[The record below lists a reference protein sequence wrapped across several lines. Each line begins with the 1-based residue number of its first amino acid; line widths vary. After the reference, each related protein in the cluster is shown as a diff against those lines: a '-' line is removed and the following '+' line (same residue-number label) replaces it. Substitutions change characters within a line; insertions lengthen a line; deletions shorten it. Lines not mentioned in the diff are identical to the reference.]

1 MKKQIAF
8 QDNEKQSE
16 HSDATSG
23 LSTLI
28 SEMKRGNLKGKE
40 AGHPRGRA
48 SLPPALWDNQ
58 RAPEGKLQPICSS
71 FSLNEMRPRWITFKF
86 AST

>member
-1 MKKQIAF
+1 MKKKIAF

-23 LSTLI
+23 LLMLI

-40 AGHPRGRA
+40 AGHHQGRA
-48 SLPPALWDNQ
+48 SLPPALWNNL

-71 FSLNEMRPRWITFKF
+71 FSLNKMRSR
-86 AST
+86 